1 MRIEQTLFPD
11 VIKIIPTV
19 YFDDRGFFYE
29 SFKSSLLKEAG
40 LVSEFVQDNHSFS
53 KKNVLRG
60 MHFQKGQTKLI
71 NVISGVIF
79 DVFVDIRK
87 DSKTFGKWQGVVLDG
102 QKKEILLIPDGFAHG
117 FYVLSDEAHL
127 VYKVSNVYDP
137 YMEKSFRYDDP
148 FVSIQWPEGK
158 KILSQRDQSNLS
170 LQQVVL

>member
-1 MRIEQTLFPD
+1 
-11 VIKIIPTV
+11 V

-29 SFKSSLLKEAG
+29 SFKGPLLKDAG

-87 DSKTFGKWQGVVLDG
+87 DSKTFGKWQGVILDG

-127 VYKVSNVYDP
+127 VYKVSSVYDP

-148 FVSIQWPEGK
+148 FVSIQWPEGE

-170 LQQVVL
+170 LKQVVL